1 MSFNKKYNMRKI
13 LVIAFLSISLAFGS
27 SAFAVHGQSN
37 DFSNFSNAEILQL
50 ISQLQQILA
59 QNSGQYQNSSA
70 QAASSV
76 YVSSG
81 CSYTF
86 TRDLTVGSSGSDVKK
101 LQEFLNSD
109 SSTLV
114 AISGAGSKNQET
126 NYFGPATK
134 SAVAKFQNKYASEV
148 LAPYGLT
155 SGTGYFGPSTR
166 SKANQVCS
174 AQTVSSTSQQQQV
187 EIPVQQS
194 QNYNQNFV
202 ASGATLAVNSTQQP
216 KNGIAV
222 GGAQRVP
229 YTNIVLTAGSSDVL
243 VEGIRVQLQG
253 VTKRDNFSGIAVIDA
268 SRSQLG
274 SARTLRSD
282 NSVVVGGRF
291 TVQRGTSATLT
302 IVGNVAD
309 SESGASVS
317 GVGYLQVTEVL
328 ANTVVT
334 GNFPIDGAQHTFSD
348 ALDLGSVDVTLSGN
362 ASAEETEIGERNV
375 VFSEYELDLGGSG
388 DQDAYLRSVTF
399 EQNGSSDQ
407 GDIEDLVIRIDDR
420 DSYKPTTVNGDRYTV
435 VFPGDGVFIEDGE
448 SIDVSIEGT
457 VVDGYGRTVSFDL
470 DDISDVYVTGAKNFY
485 GLPVTADGSTTGG
498 LTSSLWTV
506 IAGSADATD
515 QNFLSADEEESIK
528 AKDNQIIGAFEFEV
542 EGEDIDVEDS
552 VFVLTVTRAL
562 DGLNGGIFGFDSTS
576 GASSQNEVDEL
587 EISDFKLVDYKT
599 GKTVAEASDQE
610 VLTPDS
616 NSAADGSVEATFEF
630 NSTYTLTEGEHEFV
644 FTADLDDD
652 FLTNTKFEIT
662 SFNWGDAEGV
672 VTGKDLSVATNTT
685 DPIATPSDVGDATIV
700 KDFGAIILSSNVD
713 SETVVAGS
721 DDVEFAVVEFDA
733 SDSDV
738 YVDFE
743 EIVFDIVAG
752 NGGDLG
758 DLDNCELAEEDGDI
772 VGNISRSLS
781 SGTSSENVKFNF
793 DDDLRVD
800 AKKVAYISVQCDV
813 DSDANAG
820 DTYTFSLAEGEEVDY
835 RIDGERE
842 TIVLGGTASEEITIS
857 DKGTLDINAKIANDS
872 NLALGIDSSTS
883 VIVGEIELQ
892 ANQEDF
898 ELTELDVVV
907 DGLSA
912 DESRYLERIEVS
924 YNGNTE
930 SDQVT
935 SNGDDGTG
943 VTAEFDLTNWVF
955 EENKRDQIEVRAVFS
970 DMEDRTDVDV
980 TGYTDSNRDRSGK
993 LFNFSVVRAKYVGEE
1008 SNNSEDED
1016 LTIALGTVKTY
1027 KSLPEFVN
1035 VSPSNDSLAV
1045 GASEATL
1052 YRFAVKA
1059 QEYDIALHKV
1069 TVHINPTDVDLANV
1083 KIKAYTSGSDNRK

>member
-1 MSFNKKYNMRKI
+1 M
-13 LVIAFLSISLAFGS
+13 
-27 SAFAVHGQSN
+27 
-37 DFSNFSNAEILQL
+37 
-50 ISQLQQILA
+50 
-59 QNSGQYQNSSA
+59 
-70 QAASSV
+70 
-76 YVSSG
+76 
-81 CSYTF
+81 
-86 TRDLTVGSSGSDVKK
+86 
-101 LQEFLNSD
+101 
-109 SSTLV
+109 
-114 AISGAGSKNQET
+114 
-126 NYFGPATK
+126 
-134 SAVAKFQNKYASEV
+134 
-148 LAPYGLT
+148 
-155 SGTGYFGPSTR
+155 
-166 SKANQVCS
+166 
-174 AQTVSSTSQQQQV
+174 
-187 EIPVQQS
+187 
-194 QNYNQNFV
+194 
-202 ASGATLAVNSTQQP
+202 
-216 KNGIAV
+216 
-222 GGAQRVP
+222 
-229 YTNIVLTAGSSDVL
+229 
-243 VEGIRVQLQG
+243 
-253 VTKRDNFSGIAVIDA
+253 
-268 SRSQLG
+268 
-274 SARTLRSD
+274 
-282 NSVVVGGRF
+282 
-291 TVQRGTSATLT
+291 
-302 IVGNVAD
+302 
-309 SESGASVS
+309 
-317 GVGYLQVTEVL
+317 
-328 ANTVVT
+328 
-334 GNFPIDGAQHTFSD
+334 
-348 ALDLGSVDVTLSGN
+348 
-362 ASAEETEIGERNV
+362 
-375 VFSEYELDLGGSG
+375 
-388 DQDAYLRSVTF
+388 
-399 EQNGSSDQ
+399 
-407 GDIEDLVIRIDDR
+407 
-420 DSYKPTTVNGDRYTV
+420 
-435 VFPGDGVFIEDGE
+435 
-448 SIDVSIEGT
+448 
-457 VVDGYGRTVSFDL
+457 
-470 DDISDVYVTGAKNFY
+470 TGAKNFY

-552 VFVLTVTRAL
+552 VFVVTVTRAL

-576 GASSQNEVDEL
+576 SASSKNEVDEL

-599 GKTVAEASDQE
+599 GKTVAEANDQE

-616 NSAADGSVEATFEF
+616 STAADGSVEATFEF
-630 NSTYTLTEGEHEFV
+630 NFTYTLTEGEHEFV

-743 EIVFDIVAG
+743 EIVFDIAAG

-912 DESRYLERIEVS
+912 DESRYLEKIEVS

-1027 KSLPEFVN
+1027 KSLPELVN
-1035 VSPSNDSLAV
+1035 VSSSSYSLSI
-1045 GASEATL
+1045 GASETTL

-1069 TVHINPTDVDLANV
+1069 TVHINPTDIDLANV
-1083 KIKAYTSGSDNRK
+1083 KIKAYTDSGFENRVIESDNDGIVGTYTSAISSGSATEVTFTVGDRDATNPKAIFIDENSSVYFDVVADVAATSGTSDSRQVSSYLVGDSFDTTRSSDTVKDASTATGKIVFSPNTDGAGIVYKSVKDFFNVKGIIPSASSTQWTLTE